1 MLCHHVPPRVGSRF
15 GFCLGVLGDP
25 GRRMLTEREPY
36 RYRPLPDNRVHRVA
50 DGETWFDLAGRY
62 FAPLPRACG
71 YWWAIVDFQPEPVVD
86 PTLAL
91 ETGSVVVVPSTRV
104 LTEVILGESRRRE
117 VG

>member
-1 MLCHHVPPRVGSRF
+1 
-15 GFCLGVLGDP
+15 
-25 GRRMLTEREPY
+25 
-36 RYRPLPDNRVHRVA
+36 
-50 DGETWFDLAGRY
+50 
-62 FAPLPRACG
+62 
-71 YWWAIVDFQPEPVVD
+71 VDFQPEPVVD